1 MPGGS
6 GVSREELARR
16 AGVGEERIDELTA
29 AGVLAAEGDDAV
41 RPFEPADVNRVH
53 LAESLLASG
62 ISLEDIRGAVTDGR
76 LSFGFIGD
84 LFPQPVDHVPG
95 TTMGEFASSKGVS
108 MELVRQVHARLGLAQ
123 PNEDDPIRTDEAR
136 YMPLAALALGAGMDD
151 AALAHF
157 SRVMGENLRRLADA
171 QVHFFRTS
179 VIDPMIAAG
188 LPSLKAW
195 ELSAAM
201 GREMRPLFGEL
212 LLWVYERHQETYIL
226 DNVIEIMEEVLR
238 GEVVSG
244 RSRARDQ
251 AIAFLDL
258 SGFTRLTEERGD
270 EAAAELA
277 ATLAD
282 LVQDASLPHGG
293 QPVKLLGD
301 GVMFHFPRATSAVR
315 CALELV
321 ERAPEEGLP
330 PAHVGVSSGP
340 VVFRDG
346 DYFGRT
352 VNIAARVADRAG
364 PHQVLVTDDVVQ
376 ACGDEATFVAMG
388 RFELKGLAEP
398 LMLHQAGP
406 PTG

>member
-29 AGVLAAEGDDAV
+29 AGVLAAEGDDAA

-201 GREMRPLFGEL
+201 GREMRPLSLKAWELSAAMGREMRPLFGEL

-226 DNVIEIMEEVLR
+226 DNVIELMEEALR
-238 GEVVSG
+238 GEIAGG

-258 SGFTRLTEERGD
+258 SGFTRLTEERGG
-270 EAAAELA
+270 
-277 ATLAD
+277 
-282 LVQDASLPHGG
+282 S
-293 QPVKLLGD
+293 
-301 GVMFHFPRATSAVR
+301 R
-315 CALELV
+315 
-321 ERAPEEGLP
+321 
-330 PAHVGVSSGP
+330 
-340 VVFRDG
+340 
-346 DYFGRT
+346 
-352 VNIAARVADRAG
+352 
-364 PHQVLVTDDVVQ
+364 
-376 ACGDEATFVAMG
+376 
-388 RFELKGLAEP
+388 
-398 LMLHQAGP
+398 
-406 PTG
+406 

>member
-1 MPGGS
+1 MPGT
-6 GVSREELARR
+6 SREELARR
-16 AGVGEERIDELTA
+16 AGVIEDRIDELTS
-29 AGVLAAEGDDAV
+29 AGVLSPADGDPG
-41 RPFEPADVNRVH
+41 RPYEPADINRVH

-62 ISLEDIRGAVTDGR
+62 ISLGDIRRAVDDGR
-76 LSFGFIGD
+76 LSFRFIGD
-84 LFPQPVDHVPG
+84 LFPEPVDHVPG
-95 TTMGEFASSKGVS
+95 TTMGEFAASKGVA

-136 YMPLAALALGAGMDD
+136 YIPLAALALGAGMDD

-157 SRVMGENLRRLADA
+157 SRVMGQNLRRLADA
-171 QVHFFRTS
+171 QVHFFGTS
-179 VIDPMIAAG
+179 VIDPMIAGG
-188 LPSLKAW
+188 LPPLKAW

-226 DNVIEIMEEVLR
+226 DNIIELMEEALR
-238 GEVVSG
+238 GEVAGG

-270 EAAAELA
+270 EVAAELA

-301 GVMFHFPRATSAVR
+301 GVMFHFPRAASAVR

-321 ERAPEEGLP
+321 ERAPAEGLP

-364 PHQVLVTDDVVQ
+364 PHQVLVTEDVVR
-376 ACGDEATFVAMG
+376 AVGDEATFVAVG
-388 RFELKGLAEP
+388 TFELKGVAEP
-398 LMLHQAGP
+398 LTLHRAGP
-406 PTG
+406 RSG